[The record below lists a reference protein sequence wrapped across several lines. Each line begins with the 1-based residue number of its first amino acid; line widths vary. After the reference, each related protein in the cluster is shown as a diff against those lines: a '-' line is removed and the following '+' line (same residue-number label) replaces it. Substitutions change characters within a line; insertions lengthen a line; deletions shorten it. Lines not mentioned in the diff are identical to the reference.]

1 MIRAHRLAG
10 LALAVVPL
18 LAACGFE
25 EPAIPIVTREALT
38 RVHVPPVEGRTG
50 VMDVM
55 VVDPQSHLLYVSD
68 STDASHPG
76 VDVIDVS
83 GAAAAYRR
91 TVPTGGALPTGL
103 VLVPERHRLYVGGDD
118 GSVLVVDVDP
128 ASRGAWTVVDTLT
141 TAHTG
146 PADLLAYDPREHRVF
161 AVYPVDGLVA
171 VIDADTQRVVAR
183 ITDLGS
189 VHEPLYDPADGMLY
203 VGELDGDQLLRIDPR
218 TDTVVQRLPFAEPC
232 QPHGL
237 AVNPRTNQGLIG
249 CANRDQPLTIA
260 WDFGQG
266 RQIRTF
272 DLAGAGDLLTYDPA
286 SDHFLF
292 AASSYAPAEMAE
304 FGGSPI
310 QYLTAVPTSHKSHS
324 VAYDPVHRLIYTED
338 GLIHEAGL
346 YAFPDPV
353 RN

>member
-25 EPAIPIVTREALT
+25 QPAIPILTRETLT
-38 RVHVPPVEGRTG
+38 RVHIPPVEGRTA
-50 VMDVM
+50 VMDAM
-55 VVDPQSHLLYVSD
+55 VVDPESHLLYVAD

-76 VDVIDVS
+76 VDVVDVA
-83 GAAAAYRR
+83 GPAGAYRR
-91 TVPTGGALPTGL
+91 TIPTGDGLPNGLAL
-103 VLVPERHRLYVGGDD
+103 VAERHRLYAALDD
-118 GSVLVVDVDP
+118 GSVAVVDIDP
-128 ASRGAWTVVDTLT
+128 ASARAWTVVATLT

-171 VIDADTQRVVAR
+171 VIDTDAQRVVTR
-183 ITDLGS
+183 ITDLGT
-189 VHEPLYDPADGMLY
+189 VHQPLYDPADGMLY

-218 TDTVVQRLPFAEPC
+218 TNAVVAHLPFEEPC
-232 QPHGL
+232 VPHGL
-237 AVNPRTNQGLIG
+237 AVNPRTNQGVIG

-260 WDFGQG
+260 WDFAAG
-266 RQIRTF
+266 RQLRTF
-272 DLAGAGDLLTYDPA
+272 DLAGAGDLVTYDPA

-292 AASSYAPAEMAE
+292 AASNYAPAEMAV
-304 FGGSPI
+304 FSGSPI

-324 VAYDPVHRLIYTED
+324 VAYDPVHRIVYTQD
-338 GLIHEAGL
+338 GIVHEAGL
-346 YAFPDPV
+346 YAFRDPV